1 MAHVFLERKGAVM
14 HQSASVKTVCKFLP
28 PGCCS
33 SVIRNKGEG
42 GEASKPAIAPARFV
56 YGSSDKGSGSEP
68 ASDSEDTNVREHIA
82 SFPPESSSVPR
93 TFAMK
98 HAPNY
103 ASHRTVWSSG
113 YTSDESS
120 CDGHDF
126 HGAAN
131 RPSFLRPSRLSATL
145 AHSTAPSSF
154 PLFASASGVAPGSS
168 DTKPVK
174 SAFKLRPAT
183 LQVPGEAGV
192 RKDPPEADS
201 NGVDKPVAKAEE
213 DLPSS
218 KPQQSRKRASECSD
232 DEQHQTKKAKKE
244 DSGPETP
251 TPESTTDSTEQEPRR
266 IFGMFTGTS
275 SEEEDSRKGFK
286 ESSEPSDAAPAENY
300 FLQFQNT
307 KSNGSSAA
315 EANTTS
321 AQPAEPTPGFV
332 FGEKLEERVVTT
344 PKTQSPE
351 KEEPPNKEK
360 AESEDHENY
369 FLQFSATSSLET
381 ATTTSPSTQT
391 APVTTTATTDV
402 NATPAVFGQKAPP
415 LCTVTTVSPTS
426 GAAAPS
432 FIFGQNMNERVVST
446 CETSLDK
453 DRQSLSDSHPQS
465 PAPAEDEQTT
475 TSEPTSPNFSDLSKK
490 SVETTATSPAESAT
504 KPDNNV
510 QRLLESAARYQES
523 RTSSMDFAEVEKVTG
538 EEGERNVMQCQ
549 CRLFLFN
556 KTSQSW
562 QERGRGCL
570 RLNDLPTQD
579 DGSFQSR
586 MVMRSQGSL
595 RLLMNCKL
603 WPRMVV
609 EQASKRSVRVTCM
622 DQDRVNVYLIMASPK
637 DASQLFTA
645 IEYRVQILKRREERH
660 VQVQPQCEDSVGSEQ
675 ITTAAEDSNSSVE
688 DTKRV
693 EGEVPEASAESSAAD
708 AEKEAAPSGPQT
720 TSPAE
725 KQD

>member
-1 MAHVFLERKGAVM
+1 MADAGVA
-14 HQSASVKTVCKFLP
+14 
-28 PGCCS
+28 
-33 SVIRNKGEG
+33 GEG

-120 CDGHDF
+120 CDGPDF

-131 RPSFLRPSRLSATL
+131 RPFLRPSRLSATL
-145 AHSTAPSSF
+145 AHTTAPSSF
-154 PLFASASGVAPGSS
+154 PLFASSSTSSIAPGSS

-183 LQVPGEAGV
+183 LQVPGEAV
-192 RKDPPEADS
+192 LRKDPQEADS
-201 NGVDKPVAKAEE
+201 NGVDKPTAKAEE
-213 DLPSS
+213 DPPSS

-286 ESSEPSDAAPAENY
+286 ESESSDTSAAENY
-300 FLQFQNT
+300 FLQFQTT

-315 EANTTS
+315 EANATS
-321 AQPAEPTPGFV
+321 GQSAETAAGFV
-332 FGEKLEERVVTT
+332 FGEKLEERVVATPVTTPVTT
-344 PKTQSPE
+344 PKSQSPE
-351 KEEPPNKEK
+351 KEESPNKETT
-360 AESEDHENY
+360 ESEDYENY
-369 FLQFSATSSLET
+369 FLQFTTSSSET
-381 ATTTSPSTQT
+381 AATTTPSIQT
-391 APVTTTATTDV
+391 APVTTTSTTDV
-402 NATPAVFGQKAPP
+402 NATPVVFGQKAPP
-415 LCTVTTVSPTS
+415 LRTVTTVSPTS

-465 PAPAEDEQTT
+465 PAPAEEEL

-504 KPDNNV
+504 KPDNV

-523 RTSSMDFAEVEKVTG
+523 HTSSVDFAEVEKVTG

-556 KTSQSW
+556 NASQSW

-579 DGSFQSR
+579 DGSFHSR

-603 WPRMVV
+603 WPRMAV

-622 DQDRVNVYLIMASPK
+622 DEDRVNVYLIMASPK

-645 IEYRVQILKRREERH
+645 IEYRVQILKRREDRH
-660 VQVQPQCEDSVGSEQ
+660 VLAQPQCEDSVGSEQ
-675 ITTAAEDSNSSVE
+675 ITGTGAEDSNSSVE
-688 DTKRV
+688 DTKRA
-693 EGEVPEASAESSAAD
+693 EGEVPEASSETSGAD
-708 AEKEAAPSGPQT
+708 AEEEAAPSRHQT

-725 KQD
+725 KQE

>member
-113 YTSDESS
+113 YTS
-120 CDGHDF
+120 
-126 HGAAN
+126 
-131 RPSFLRPSRLSATL
+131 
-145 AHSTAPSSF
+145 
-154 PLFASASGVAPGSS
+154 GSS

-213 DLPSS
+213 DPPSS

-286 ESSEPSDAAPAENY
+286 ESSEPSDAAPPENY

-315 EANTTS
+315 EASTTA

-675 ITTAAEDSNSSVE
+675 ITAAAEDSNSSVE

>member
-1 MAHVFLERKGAVM
+1 MADAGVA
-14 HQSASVKTVCKFLP
+14 
-28 PGCCS
+28 
-33 SVIRNKGEG
+33 GEG

-113 YTSDESS
+113 YTS
-120 CDGHDF
+120 
-126 HGAAN
+126 
-131 RPSFLRPSRLSATL
+131 
-145 AHSTAPSSF
+145 
-154 PLFASASGVAPGSS
+154 GSS

-432 FIFGQNMNERVVST
+432 FIFGQNMNERVVS
-446 CETSLDK
+446 
-453 DRQSLSDSHPQS
+453 

>member
-1 MAHVFLERKGAVM
+1 MADAGVA
-14 HQSASVKTVCKFLP
+14 
-28 PGCCS
+28 
-33 SVIRNKGEG
+33 GEG
-42 GEASKPAIAPARFV
+42 GEASKPAIKPARFV

-131 RPSFLRPSRLSATL
+131 RPFLRPSRLSATL
-145 AHSTAPSSF
+145 AHSTTPSSF
-154 PLFASASGVAPGSS
+154 PLFASSSTSSNAPGSS
-168 DTKPVK
+168 DTKAVK
-174 SAFKLRPAT
+174 SGFKLRPAT
-183 LQVPGEAGV
+183 LQVPGEAV
-192 RKDPPEADS
+192 LRKDSQEADS
-201 NGVDKPVAKAEE
+201 NGVDKPAAKAEE
-213 DLPSS
+213 DPPSS

-232 DEQHQTKKAKKE
+232 DEQHQMKKARKE

-286 ESSEPSDAAPAENY
+286 ESESSDTAPAENY
-300 FLQFQNT
+300 FLQFQTT
-307 KSNGSSAA
+307 KSNGSSTA

-321 AQPAEPTPGFV
+321 GQSAETTSGFV

-344 PKTQSPE
+344 PKSQSPE
-351 KEEPPNKEK
+351 REEPPNEEK
-360 AESEDHENY
+360 AEEEDHENY
-369 FLQFSATSSLET
+369 FLQFSTTSSSET
-381 ATTTSPSTQT
+381 AATTTPSIQT
-391 APVTTTATTDV
+391 APVTTTSTTDV
-402 NATPAVFGQKAPP
+402 NATPVVFGQKAPP
-415 LCTVTTVSPTS
+415 LCTVATVSPTS

-465 PAPAEDEQTT
+465 PAPAEEEQKCD
-475 TSEPTSPNFSDLSKK
+475 EPTSPNFSDLSKK
-490 SVETTATSPAESAT
+490 SVETAATSPAESAT
-504 KPDNNV
+504 KPDNV

-523 RTSSMDFAEVEKVTG
+523 HTSSVDFAEVEKVTG

-556 KTSQSW
+556 NASQSW

-570 RLNDLPTQD
+570 RLNDLPEQD
-579 DGSFQSR
+579 DGSFHSR

-603 WPRMVV
+603 WPRMAV
-609 EQASKRSVRVTCM
+609 ELASKRSVRVTCM

-645 IEYRVQILKRREERH
+645 IEYRVQILKRREDRH
-660 VQVQPQCEDSVGSEQ
+660 VVAQPQCEDSVGSEQ
-675 ITTAAEDSNSSVE
+675 VGAAAEDSNSSVE
-688 DTKRV
+688 ETKRA
-693 EGEVPEASAESSAAD
+693 EGEVPEASTEFSAAD
-708 AEKEAAPSGPQT
+708 ADEEAAPSQPQS
-720 TSPAE
+720 TSPLE
-725 KQD
+725 KQE